1 MATAQGINIVVTGPV
16 GPARPKTN
24 LQPGHNA
31 RTTEEK
37 DEHLMLSKT
46 DERPGL
52 ALSQAAEGLNGTSV
66 RDATYAF
73 LRCVGISRIFGNP
86 GSTELAM
93 FRDFPEDFEYVLG
106 LHEGAV
112 VAMADGHAVA
122 SGNTTIVNLHSA
134 AGVGNAMGSVFTA
147 FRNQAPMILIAGQQS
162 RSLLPLEPFLYSERA
177 TELPRPYVKW
187 SIEPAR
193 AEDVPA
199 AIARAYYIAMQEP
212 RGPTFVSVPADDWDR
227 LCEPPIAREVSCVV
241 RPDPVMIAKL
251 RSALVSARNPVL
263 VVGQANAN
271 AGAWEELIALAELH
285 NAPVYAGPHAARNSF
300 PEDHRLFA
308 GHLLWDRAPIVQ
320 SLAGHDLILVLGAPA
335 FIYHVEGAGPFIP
348 SGSTLWQVIDD
359 ASTASWSPVGSS
371 IVGNMKLALQDL
383 LDSTPAIER
392 TPPPPRQ
399 RPPAPS
405 RDKLTDAYLM
415 SRIEA
420 ICPHDRVVVCE
431 APSSL
436 DAMRAHLP
444 MKEPAGYYAHASGGL
459 GYGLASAIGV
469 AMAEPQRRVIA
480 VIGDGSSM
488 YAIQALWTAAKQGT
502 RVVFVIVNNQAYQ
515 ALVGFGKLLGMG
527 VPVGT
532 VINDLDFVKLA
543 EGMAM
548 KGEAVDKAAGLDAA
562 LHRAFAA
569 SGPYLLDVRT
579 VRV

>member
-1 MATAQGINIVVTGPV
+1 MSFFLPQDDK
-16 GPARPKTN
+16 PAVAPAD
-24 LQPGHNA
+24 GA
-31 RTTEEK
+31 
-37 DEHLMLSKT
+37 
-46 DERPGL
+46 
-52 ALSQAAEGLNGTSV
+52 QAATTITV

-73 LRCVGISRIFGNP
+73 LRSVGISKIFGNP

-93 FRDFPEDFEYVLG
+93 FRDFPEDFEYILG

-122 SGNTTIVNLHSA
+122 SNNATVVNLHSA

-147 FRNQAPMILIAGQQS
+147 FRNQAPMVLIAGQQA
-162 RSLLPLEPFLYSERA
+162 RSILSLEPFLYSERA

-227 LCEPPIAREVSCVV
+227 QCEPVIPRQVSRIVA
-241 RPDPVMIAKL
+241 PDPALTANL
-251 RSALVSARNPVL
+251 REALRAARKPVF

-320 SLAGHDLILVLGAPA
+320 ALAGHDLILVLGAPA
-335 FIYHVEGAGPFIP
+335 FIYHVEGSGPFIP
-348 SGSTLWQVIDD
+348 EGATLWQVIDD
-359 ASTASWSPVGSS
+359 ASTASWSPVGSA
-371 IVGNMKLALQDL
+371 IVGNMKLALLDL
-383 LDSTPAIER
+383 LDSAPTGER
-392 TPPPPRQ
+392 SPPPPPRQ

-405 RDKLTDAYLM
+405 PDKLTDSYLM

-436 DAMRAHLP
+436 EAMRTHLP

-469 AMAEPQRRVIA
+469 AMAEPHRRVIA
-480 VIGDGSSM
+480 LIGDGSSM
-488 YAIQALWTAAKQGT
+488 YAIQALWTAAKLGT

-532 VINDLDFVKLA
+532 VIDDLDFVKLA

-548 KGEAVDKAAGLDAA
+548 KGEAVDKPADLDAA
-562 LHRAFAA
+562 LKRAFAA

-579 VRV
+579 VRA

>member
-1 MATAQGINIVVTGPV
+1 
-16 GPARPKTN
+16 
-24 LQPGHNA
+24 
-31 RTTEEK
+31 
-37 DEHLMLSKT
+37 MLSQT
-46 DERPGL
+46 DERPTL
-52 ALSQAAEGLNGTSV
+52 ALSQRGEAVSETTV

-73 LRCVGISRIFGNP
+73 FRSVGISKIFGNP

-122 SGNTTIVNLHSA
+122 SNNATVVNLHSA

-147 FRNQAPMILIAGQQS
+147 YRNQAPMVLIAGQQS
-162 RSLLPLEPFLYSERA
+162 RPILSLEPFLYSERA

-199 AIARAYYIAMQEP
+199 AVARAYYIAMQEP
-212 RGPTFVSVPADDWDR
+212 RGPTFVSVPSDDWDQP
-227 LCEPPIAREVSCVV
+227 CEPLVAREVSRVV
-241 RPDPVMIAKL
+241 RPDPAMIAKL
-251 RSALVSARNPVL
+251 RAALASAHTPVF

-271 AGAWEELIALAELH
+271 AGAWEDLIALAELH

-308 GHLLWDRAPIVQ
+308 GHLLWDRAPIVRT
-320 SLAGHDLILVLGAPA
+320 LTGHDLIVVLGAPA
-335 FIYHVEGAGPFIP
+335 FIYHIEGDGPFIP
-348 SGSTLWQVIDD
+348 EGATLWQVIDD
-359 ASTASWSPVGSS
+359 ASTASWSPVGSA

-383 LDSTPAIER
+383 LDSAPLAQR
-392 TPPPPRQ
+392 TPPPLRK
-399 RPPAPS
+399 RSPAPS
-405 RDKLTDAYLM
+405 PDKLTDAYLM
-415 SRIEA
+415 SRVEA
-420 ICPHDRVVVCE
+420 ICPTDRVIVCE

-436 DAMRAHLP
+436 DALRAHLP
-444 MKEPAGYYAHASGGL
+444 IKEPAGYYAHASGGL

-480 VIGDGSSM
+480 LIGDGSSM
-488 YAIQALWTAAKQGT
+488 YAIQALWTAAKLGI
-502 RVVFVIVNNQAYQ
+502 RVVFVIVNNRAYE
-515 ALVGFGKLLGMG
+515 ALVGFGKRLGMG

-532 VINDLDFVKLA
+532 VIDDLDFVKLA

-548 KGEAVDKAAGLDAA
+548 TGETVDVAADLDAA
-562 LHRAFAA
+562 LERAFAA
-569 SGPYLLDVRT
+569 TGPYLLDVRT
-579 VRV
+579 VKG

>member
-1 MATAQGINIVVTGPV
+1 
-16 GPARPKTN
+16 
-24 LQPGHNA
+24 
-31 RTTEEK
+31 
-37 DEHLMLSKT
+37 MLSNS
-46 DERPGL
+46 DR
-52 ALSQAAEGLNGTSV
+52 ALVPAPPQAAGRINQTSV

-73 LRCVGISRIFGNP
+73 LRSVGISKIFGNP

-93 FRDFPEDFEYVLG
+93 FRDFPDDFEYVLG

-122 SGNTTIVNLHSA
+122 SNNATVVNLHSA

-227 LCEPPIAREVSCVV
+227 PCEPLVPREVSRVV
-241 RPDPVMIAKL
+241 RPDPVMIA
-251 RSALVSARNPVL
+251 ALNKALATARNPVF
-263 VVGQANAN
+263 VVGQATAN

-300 PEDHRLFA
+300 PENHRLFA
-308 GHLLWDRAPIVQ
+308 GHLMWDRAPLVEK
-320 SLAGHDLILVLGAPA
+320 LTGHDLILVLGAPA
-335 FIYHVEGAGPFIP
+335 FIYHVEGFGPFIP
-348 SGSTLWQVIDD
+348 AGAALWQVIDD
-359 ASTASWSPVGSS
+359 ASTASWSPVGSA
-371 IVGNMKLALQDL
+371 IVGNLKLALADL
-383 LDSTPAIER
+383 LDSAPSAAR
-392 TPPPPRQ
+392 RPPPPRQ
-399 RPPAPS
+399 QALAPAP
-405 RDKLTDAYLM
+405 DKLTDAYLM

-436 DAMRAHLP
+436 DALRAHLP

-469 AMAEPQRRVIA
+469 AMAEPRRRVIA

-488 YAIQALWTAAKQGT
+488 YAIQALWTAAKLGT
-502 RVVFVIVNNQAYQ
+502 RVIFVIVNNQAYQ

-532 VINDLDFVKLA
+532 VIDDLDFVKLA
-543 EGMAM
+543 AGMGM
-548 KGEAVDKAAGLDAA
+548 NGEAVNQAAELDAA
-562 LHRAFAA
+562 LQRAFEFI
-569 SGPYLLDVRT
+569 GPYLLDVRT
-579 VRV
+579 V

>member
-1 MATAQGINIVVTGPV
+1 
-16 GPARPKTN
+16 
-24 LQPGHNA
+24 
-31 RTTEEK
+31 
-37 DEHLMLSKT
+37 MLSRT
-46 DERPGL
+46 DERLPL
-52 ALSQAAEGLNGTSV
+52 APAPSATNSATNEASSSV
-66 RDATYAF
+66 RDAMYAF
-73 LRCVGISRIFGNP
+73 FRSVGIDKIFGNP

-122 SGNTTIVNLHSA
+122 SGNATVVNLHSA

-147 FRNQAPMILIAGQQS
+147 YRNQAPMILIAGQQS
-162 RSLLPLEPFLYSERA
+162 RSILPLEPFLYSERA

-227 LCEPPIAREVSCVV
+227 PCDPIVARDVSRIV
-241 RPDPVMIAKL
+241 RADPAMIDRL
-251 RSALVSARNPVL
+251 RAALASARKPVF
-263 VVGQANAN
+263 VVGQASAN
-271 AGAWEELIALAELH
+271 AGAWHELIDLAELH
-285 NAPVYAGPHAARNSF
+285 QAPVYAGPHAARNSF
-300 PEDHRLFA
+300 PEDHPLFA
-308 GHLLWDRAPIVQ
+308 GHLMWDRAPLVRA
-320 SLAGHDLILVLGAPA
+320 LEGHDLIVVLGAPA
-335 FIYHVEGAGPFIP
+335 FVYHVEGSGPFIP
-348 SGSTLWQVIDD
+348 EGSTLWQVIDD
-359 ASTASWSPVGSS
+359 SATATWSPVGTA

-383 LDSTPAIER
+383 LDSAPLAPR
-392 TPPPPRQ
+392 MPPHR
-399 RPPAPS
+399 RARVPAPVG
-405 RDKLTDAYLM
+405 DKLTDDFLM

-420 ICPHDRVVVCE
+420 LHPDNRVVVCE

-459 GYGLASAIGV
+459 GYGLASAIGI
-469 AMAEPQRRVIA
+469 AMAEPHRRVIA
-480 VIGDGSSM
+480 LIGDGSSM
-488 YAIQALWTAAKQGT
+488 YVIQALWTAVKLNT
-502 RVVFVIVNNQAYQ
+502 RVVFVIVNNRAYQ

-532 VINDLDFVKLA
+532 VVDDLDFVKLA

-548 KGEAVDKAAGLDAA
+548 KAEAVERAGDLDAA
-562 LHRAFAA
+562 LQRAFAA

-579 VRV
+579 EKA

>member
-1 MATAQGINIVVTGPV
+1 
-16 GPARPKTN
+16 
-24 LQPGHNA
+24 
-31 RTTEEK
+31 
-37 DEHLMLSKT
+37 MLSKT
-46 DERPGL
+46 EERPTPPL
-52 ALSQAAEGLNGTSV
+52 AQAAEGARATTV
-66 RDATYAF
+66 RDATYGF
-73 LRCVGISRIFGNP
+73 LRSVGISKIFGNP

-93 FRDFPEDFEYVLG
+93 FRDFPDDFEYVLG

-122 SGNTTIVNLHSA
+122 SNNATVVNLHSA

-147 FRNQAPMILIAGQQS
+147 FRNQAPMILIAGQQA
-162 RSLLPLEPFLYSERA
+162 RSILPLEPFLYSERA
-177 TELPRPYVKW
+177 PELPRPYVKW

-227 LCEPPIAREVSCVV
+227 SCEPVITRRVSRIV
-241 RPDPVMIAKL
+241 RPDPAMIADL
-251 RSALVSARNPVL
+251 RTALVAASRPVF

-308 GHLLWDRAPIVQ
+308 GHLLWDRAPIVRA
-320 SLAGHDLILVLGAPA
+320 LEGHDLIVVLGAPA

-348 SGSTLWQVIDD
+348 EGAKLWQVTDD
-359 ASTASWSPVGSS
+359 ASTATWSPVGSA

-383 LDSTPAIER
+383 LDTAPATER

-405 RDKLTDAYLM
+405 PDKLTDAYLM

-480 VIGDGSSM
+480 LIGDGSSM
-488 YAIQALWTAAKQGT
+488 YAIQALWTAAKLRT

-532 VINDLDFVKLA
+532 IIDGLDFVKLA

-548 KGEAVDKAAGLDAA
+548 KGEAVDKAADLDTA

-579 VRV
+579 VGA

>member
-1 MATAQGINIVVTGPV
+1 LTNAFSCHLQHRRFQFETPSKINET
-16 GPARPKTN
+16 
-24 LQPGHNA
+24 
-31 RTTEEK
+31 
-37 DEHLMLSKT
+37 DEDLMLSKT
-46 DERPGL
+46 DERATLPPVR
-52 ALSQAAEGLNGTSV
+52 AADGANRTSV

-73 LRCVGISRIFGNP
+73 LRSVGISKIFGNP

-93 FRDFPEDFEYVLG
+93 FRDFPDDFEYVLG

-112 VAMADGHAVA
+112 VAIADGHAVA
-122 SGNTTIVNLHSA
+122 SDNATVVNLHSA

-227 LCEPPIAREVSCVV
+227 LCEAPTAREVSRVV
-241 RPDPVMIAKL
+241 RPEPAMMAKL
-251 RSALVSARNPVL
+251 RAALAAARKPVF

-271 AGAWEELIALAELH
+271 ASAWEELIALAELH

-300 PEDHRLFA
+300 PEDHPLFS
-308 GHLLWDRAPIVQ
+308 GHLLWDRAPLVEK
-320 SLAGHDLILVLGAPA
+320 LTGHDLILVLGAPA
-335 FIYHVEGAGPFIP
+335 FIYHVEGSGPFIP
-348 SGSTLWQVIDD
+348 EGATLWQIIDD
-359 ASTASWSPVGSS
+359 PSIASWSPVGSA
-371 IVGNMKLALQDL
+371 IVGNMKLALEDL
-383 LDSTPAIER
+383 LDSPRVNER
-392 TPPPPRQ
+392 TPPPQRQ
-399 RPPAPS
+399 PPPAPS
-405 RDKLTDAYLM
+405 SDKLTDAYLM

-420 ICPHDRVVVCE
+420 VCPHDRVVVCE

-444 MKEPAGYYAHASGGL
+444 MKEPASYYAHASGGL
-459 GYGLASAIGV
+459 GYGLASAIGI
-469 AMAEPQRRVIA
+469 AMAEPTRRVIA
-480 VIGDGSSM
+480 LIGDGSSM
-488 YAIQALWTAAKQGT
+488 YAIQALWTAAKLGT
-502 RVVFVIVNNQAYQ
+502 RVIFVIVNNQAYQ

-532 VINDLDFVKLA
+532 VIDDLDFVKLA

-548 KGEAVDKAAGLDAA
+548 TGEAVAKASDLDAA

-579 VRV
+579 VRA

>member
-1 MATAQGINIVVTGPV
+1 MLV
-16 GPARPKTN
+16 G
-24 LQPGHNA
+24 
-31 RTTEEK
+31 TEERTAGAPA
-37 DEHLMLSKT
+37 DGVGHEANFT
-46 DERPGL
+46 
-52 ALSQAAEGLNGTSV
+52 V

-73 LRCVGISRIFGNP
+73 LRAVGINKIFGNP

-122 SGNTTIVNLHSA
+122 SDNATVVNLHSA

-162 RSLLPLEPFLYSERA
+162 RSILPFEPFLYSERA
-177 TELPRPYVKW
+177 PELPRPYVKW

-212 RGPTFVSVPADDWDR
+212 RGPTFVSVPSDDWDR
-227 LCEPPIAREVSCVV
+227 PCEPVATRQVSRIV
-241 RPDPVMIAKL
+241 RPDPTMIDAL
-251 RSALVSARNPVL
+251 RGALRTARSPVF

-285 NAPVYAGPHAARNSF
+285 NAPVHAGPHAARNSF

-308 GHLLWDRAPIVQ
+308 GHLHWDRAPLVR

-335 FIYHVEGAGPFIP
+335 FVYHVEGSGPFIP
-348 SGSTLWQVIDD
+348 EGATLWQVIDD
-359 ASTASWSPVGSS
+359 AATATWSPVGSA

-383 LDSTPAIER
+383 LDSAPVTER
-392 TPPPPRQ
+392 TAPPVRQ
-399 RPPAPS
+399 RAPAPPAD
-405 RDKLTDAYLM
+405 RLTDAYLM

-420 ICPHDRVVVCE
+420 IRPHDRVVVCE

-436 DAMRAHLP
+436 GAMRAHLP

-459 GYGLASAIGV
+459 GYGLASAIGI
-469 AMAEPQRRVIA
+469 AMAETHRRVIA
-480 VIGDGSSM
+480 IIGDGSSM
-488 YAIQALWTAAKQGT
+488 YAIQALWTAAKLKT
-502 RVVFVIVNNQAYQ
+502 PVVFVIVNNRSYD
-515 ALVGFGKLLGMG
+515 ALLIFANLLGMKEA
-527 VPVGT
+527 VGT
-532 VINDLDFVKLA
+532 ALDDLDFVKLA

-548 KGEAVDKAAGLDAA
+548 PAEPVERAADLDAA

-569 SGPYLLDVRT
+569 TGPYLLDVRT
-579 VRV
+579 TRP

>member
-1 MATAQGINIVVTGPV
+1 
-16 GPARPKTN
+16 
-24 LQPGHNA
+24 
-31 RTTEEK
+31 
-37 DEHLMLSKT
+37 MLSDT
-46 DERPGL
+46 EVRPAS
-52 ALSQAAEGLNGTSV
+52 ALPVAGEASGATSV

-73 LRCVGISRIFGNP
+73 LRSVGIDKIFGNP

-93 FRDFPEDFEYVLG
+93 FRDFPEDFEYILG

-122 SGNTTIVNLHSA
+122 SNNATVVNLHSA

-147 FRNQAPMILIAGQQS
+147 YRNQAPMILIAGQQS
-162 RSLLPLEPFLYSERA
+162 RPILALEPFLYSERA

-212 RGPTFVSVPADDWDR
+212 RGPTFVSVPSDDWDQS
-227 LCEPPIAREVSCVV
+227 CEPIASREVSRVV
-241 RPDPVMIAKL
+241 APDPAMLAKL
-251 RSALVSARNPVL
+251 RAALAAAQRPVF

-285 NAPVYAGPHAARNSF
+285 EAPVYAGPHAARNSF

-308 GHLLWDRAPIVQ
+308 GHLLWDRAPIVR
-320 SLAGHDLILVLGAPA
+320 SLTGHDLIVVLGAPA
-335 FIYHVEGAGPFIP
+335 FVYHVEGEGPFIP
-348 SGSTLWQVIDD
+348 EGATLWQVIDD
-359 ASTASWSPVGSS
+359 SSTASWSPTGSA
-371 IVGNMKLALQDL
+371 IVGNMKLALADL
-383 LDSTPAIER
+383 LDSRPLAPRNPPA
-392 TPPPPRQ
+392 Q
-399 RPPAPS
+399 RGFAPAPS
-405 RDKLTDAYLM
+405 ADKLTDAYVM

-420 ICPHDRVVVCE
+420 LCPENRVIICE

-436 DAMRAHLP
+436 DALRAHLP
-444 MKEPAGYYAHASGGL
+444 IKEPAGYYAHASGGL

-480 VIGDGSSM
+480 LIGDGSSM
-488 YAIQALWTAAKQGT
+488 YAIQALWTAAKLGT
-502 RVVFVIVNNQAYQ
+502 RVVFVIVNNRAYE
-515 ALVGFGKLLGMG
+515 ALVGFGKRLGMG

-532 VINDLDFVKLA
+532 VIDDLDFVKLA

-548 KGEAVDKAAGLDAA
+548 TGEQVTAAGEFDAA
-562 LHRAFAA
+562 FERALAA
-569 SGPYLLDVRT
+569 EGPYLLDVRT
-579 VRV
+579 VKA